1 MKFIFSFFIALGMMF
16 AFTPEAKAG
25 TTVSTV
31 VQKVCTVEK
40 QYVAA
45 HYNKRG
51 HWVYG
56 HYKNVTV
63 CKNVPR
69 TVVRRTHHHHVFR
82 RHHHHHDRHGVR
94 FTIRL

>member
-51 HWVYG
+51 HWVY
-56 HYKNVTV
+56 
-63 CKNVPR
+63 
-69 TVVRRTHHHHVFR
+69 
-82 RHHHHHDRHGVR
+82 
-94 FTIRL
+94 